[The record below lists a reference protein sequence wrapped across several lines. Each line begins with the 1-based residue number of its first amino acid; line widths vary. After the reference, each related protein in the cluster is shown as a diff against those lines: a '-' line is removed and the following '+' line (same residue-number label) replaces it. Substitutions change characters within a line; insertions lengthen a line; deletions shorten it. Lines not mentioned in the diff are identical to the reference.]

1 MGMIAATANMPSSKF
16 VFSSNPGTVKVNTAF
31 TIKIALNSL
40 GLWHFVDEILNYY
53 AAPQQVNRAL
63 TLPPVLTAPFSVPVQ
78 VDAGLPA
85 GTNRLASIDTA
96 PNHQPVIVAVA
107 QHCSLDVHPLLTSP
121 CDPD

>member
-1 MGMIAATANMPSSKF
+1 MGMIAATGNIPSSKF
-16 VFSSNPGTVKVNTAF
+16 VFSSNLGTVKVNTTF

-40 GLWHFVDEILNYY
+40 DEILNYY